1 MSFSH
6 LFHEKREVGKTIKS
20 SKVYFSWELL
30 INGKHHK
37 IELYNSKVSGK
48 KKLSLDAQLLT
59 EHKSYLSDFNYSFKI
74 EKHYFNLIQT
84 DNENFDLRID
94 NKSFGLILK
103 ETRYVNQKETQI
115 KETKGSIENQ
125 KRGSEFQEKME
136 RNSVSSGINFP
147 SNLKTT
153 SKNMFDDSQF
163 EFESQKKDE
172 KEKFD
177 KVKSSENGIFDIFGD
192 SSNVNVNVNV
202 ENKPKG
208 EDFLDDLWGVG
219 NNTQVNNNNKNMNI
233 TGDDIFGLSLSS
245 PQGNQYSNDYKN
257 SYSTSNPSIPFNYNQ
272 NQQFVY
278 NNTNL
283 NNINNMNNMNSYSNM
298 NNMSNQ
304 FQPSTSN
311 QPITLVKGN
320 FSNTQNNFNQVDG
333 NKGTN
338 NKLVDLDNLFGN
350 NISNT
355 SKIYY

>member
-103 ETRYVNQKETQI
+103 ETRYANQKETQI

-136 RNSVSSGINFP
+136 RNSVSSGMNFP

-172 KEKFD
+172 KEKYD

-192 SSNVNVNVNV
+192 SSNVNV
-202 ENKPKG
+202 ESKPKG
-208 EDFLDDLWGVG
+208 EDFLDDLWG
-219 NNTQVNNNNKNMNI
+219 NNTQVNNNKNMNI
-233 TGDDIFGLSLSS
+233 AGDDIFGLSSS
-245 PQGNQYSNDYKN
+245 NPQGNQNSNDYRN

-283 NNINNMNNMNSYSNM
+283 NNNNNMNNMNSYSNM
-298 NNMSNQ
+298 NNITNQ
-304 FQPSTSN
+304 LQPSTSN
-311 QPITLVKGN
+311 QPIILVKGN
-320 FSNTQNNFNQVDG
+320 FNNTQVDG

-350 NISNT
+350 NIPNT
-355 SKIYY
+355 SKINY

>member
-103 ETRYVNQKETQI
+103 ETRYANQKETQI

-136 RNSVSSGINFP
+136 RNSVSSGMNFP
-147 SNLKTT
+147 SNLKST

-172 KEKFD
+172 KEKYD

-192 SSNVNVNVNV
+192 SSNVNV
-202 ENKPKG
+202 ESKSKG
-208 EDFLDDLWGVG
+208 EDFLDDLWG
-219 NNTQVNNNNKNMNI
+219 NNTQVNNNKNMNI
-233 TGDDIFGLSLSS
+233 AGDDIFGLSSS
-245 PQGNQYSNDYKN
+245 NPQGNQNSNDYRN

-283 NNINNMNNMNSYSNM
+283 NNNNNNMNNMNNYSNM
-298 NNMSNQ
+298 NNITNQ
-304 FQPSTSN
+304 LQPSTSN
-311 QPITLVKGN
+311 QPIILVKGN
-320 FSNTQNNFNQVDG
+320 FNNTPVDG

-350 NISNT
+350 NIPNT
-355 SKIYY
+355 SKINY